1 MAFNFSP
8 RIVQQGLVLAL
19 DAGNVKSYPGSGTT
33 WSDLTSNTYSGSLI
47 NGPTFN
53 SGNGGSIVFDGTN
66 DYIDTNYI
74 QQLGDFTIA
83 VWFNANATTPAAG
96 RILDKS
102 YTNGTW
108 MGKNVSGA
116 SNSWGGGVRESVPPH
131 GIYITLPDGQWNY
144 LVSIRSGTTHILYGN
159 GITNTTSNTVSST
172 SLDTSILRFGVENSG
187 VGVSYYKGNIASAQI
202 YNRALS
208 AQEVLQNYNALKGRF
223 GLS

>member
-1 MAFNFSP
+1 MSANVAP
-8 RIVQQGLVLAL
+8 NIVRNGLVLEL
-19 DAGNVKSYPGSGTT
+19 DAANTKSYPGTGTSWT
-33 WSDLTSNTYSGSLI
+33 DLTANGNNGSLI
-47 NGPTFN
+47 NSPTFN
-53 SGNGGSIVFDGTN
+53 SANVGSIVFDGTN
-66 DYIDTNYI
+66 DYVDTNYT

-83 VWFNANATTPAAG
+83 LWFNANATTPASG
-96 RILDKS
+96 RILDKN
-102 YTNGTW
+102 YINGTW
-108 MGKNVSGA
+108 IGKNTSGGL
-116 SNSWGGGVRESVPPH
+116 NSWGGGVRESVAPY

-208 AQEVLQNYNALKGRF
+208 AAEVLQNYNALKSRF
-223 GLS
+223 GL